1 MKQSILIA
9 IILLMSHDA
18 FADFLKFES
27 VRYSPHDASQRMSWK
42 KEEPPQTSRGFAVDM
57 PTHTPPTYTPE
68 EQRTIFSS
76 GLLRLEEELA
86 PYRKLIERTAE
97 SFGLEPSLVSAVIKA
112 ESNFSPKGVSYKGAQ
127 GMMQLMPGTASD
139 MGVNN
144 PFDPVQNIIGGVK
157 YLKLMLQEFG
167 NVKLAL
173 AAYNAGPERVKAVN
187 RIPNIR
193 ETQDYVEKVIN
204 YEKLFRKIFPR
215 DYAMNP

>member
-97 SFGLEPSLVSAVIKA
+97 SFGLEPSLVESGVCGHQSRIQFQPQRRVIQRRA
-112 ESNFSPKGVSYKGAQ
+112 
-127 GMMQLMPGTASD
+127 
-139 MGVNN
+139 
-144 PFDPVQNIIGGVK
+144 
-157 YLKLMLQEFG
+157 G
-167 NVKLAL
+167 ND
-173 AAYNAGPERVKAVN
+173 AAYARN
-187 RIPNIR
+187 RFGYGR
-193 ETQDYVEKVIN
+193 E
-204 YEKLFRKIFPR
+204 
-215 DYAMNP
+215 